1 MMVFFIPQVNGQT
14 RTYTEDF
21 SLPTGATLPT
31 GWTSTNST
39 SSTAA
44 NGFWKIGPYSG
55 SPNYDLQGITE
66 HTGNNGNY
74 FWVDGSSPYPIDV
87 YGETKTFDFVNHWN
101 LVLEFWL
108 ASYNVSQSAQGHNT
122 FDIDFYDG
130 LMWHNKVFTNKSS
143 NPSAAWVKKIVDLSA
158 YPPQGTEQVKFRFTV
173 LKDAAT
179 PFYNDILLDDI
190 SISGELAMLG
200 ENNASADGFVDPTVC
215 LGNND
220 IDVRIANRGTNQI
233 DSVEVHWE
241 VDGVSQTTFKYNQV
255 LDSLTGAGKSSDV
268 VTLGT
273 VNFAFGVPRTIKYWT
288 ALPNGVID
296 TINDNDTLEVIRF
309 SSLSGTYTV
318 GSGARDF
325 PTLDSA
331 VTFLNAVGICGP
343 TTFELQDTI
352 HKGHVEIMDVLGSS
366 STNTITFASAG
377 GDPSTCIVTDTSR
390 NSASNYIFIING
402 TQYINF
408 QNLTISNGSNANFSG
423 VINIMEGN
431 EISFDNCILY
441 SRHFGSSTAAYLVS
455 AEEEVV
461 ENLSFDN
468 CHFEGGSWGIYLN
481 GGTNTHSNITCS
493 DNVFLNTF
501 RSAIWI
507 NETEGV
513 IIERN
518 SISSNSPNT
527 ATGAINLSNLSDYV
541 EIFGNHITHSPAWP
555 MIGLRINGSAGKAN
569 QHNLIMNN
577 SFSIGDTTSAASGV
591 KMGVDL
597 INVAFYDVVFNSL
610 AISTSN
616 SSAYAFG
623 ISNSNG
629 NEIRNNVFANMGS
642 GGDAIVVSG
651 LGSVLSMDNNLIYS
665 MADFGSFSG
674 TATSDLT
681 DWQNSSGFDANSVSE
696 NPNFRGVD
704 TLKMC
709 SQLADNIGFASGLV
723 TDIEGN
729 LRDPLNPDPG
739 AYEYSAITGIS
750 VEDAFICNGDDAE
763 FFVASA
769 ASDIIIWN
777 FTDTSSSFTTD
788 MEGTYNLTAIGEC
801 GADTTSFDVFINE
814 LVKLPNDTSICGG
827 DTVFA
832 VSNVTNGSYSWN
844 TGSTSMME
852 SLYKTG
858 QYYIN
863 VVDSDGCFSSDT
875 IEIIASQV
883 VALREDTMLCEGQT
897 VLLDPG
903 TPAGNYTWFRNGVSI
918 STGTQIF
925 ADSTGEFVVLYTDQ
939 NSCNSTDTFNLV
951 INKLPRSGFTYS
963 QNQNNL
969 EFVANDQTGSN
980 YFWSFGDGKSV
991 NGPAW
996 KTLNIYAANGSYNV
1010 SLTISS
1016 EYCGD
1021 STSNVSINLETINVN
1036 NHGSNEGVSVYPNP
1050 TSNTVNVV
1058 YNPEVNKISKL
1069 VILDLTG
1076 KIVHST
1082 DVGNFESEI
1091 NINMEE
1097 IVNSKGV
1104 YIIKTFD
1111 TDNQVISTTRISL
1124 I

>member
-1 MMVFFIPQVNGQT
+1 MKKILLGLVLTICVFQIGNAQVQRVTTEPTLFSNNGSSSISFELKTGSTPIVIKDIGNIFNSGTILSEIAYKKSPINNPSPGWSVNSGNGWITYGTYSVVSPGQTTASAITGGTMNLVIPPNSTWGFAVSGSMGYFNVGSTWPSGTPTQFTTNGDLTIISGLGVGYGGTFTNMINHPRGFVGWVDYEIQGYNNDAALTDLPYPGIPVCNALTDSLSVELTNPGFQPLDSCLIDWSVNGVMQT
-14 RTYTEDF
+14 QVKYNTRISSNSSAYVPLTY
-21 SLPTGATLPT
+21 
-31 GWTSTNST
+31 STN
-39 SSTAA
+39 
-44 NGFWKIGPYSG
+44 
-55 SPNYDLQGITE
+55 
-66 HTGNNGNY
+66 
-74 FWVDGSSPYPIDV
+74 
-87 YGETKTFDFVNHWN
+87 
-101 LVLEFWL
+101 
-108 ASYNVSQSAQGHNT
+108 
-122 FDIDFYDG
+122 
-130 LMWHNKVFTNKSS
+130 
-143 NPSAAWVKKIVDLSA
+143 LS
-158 YPPQGTEQVKFRFTV
+158 
-173 LKDAAT
+173 
-179 PFYNDILLDDI
+179 
-190 SISGELAMLG
+190 
-200 ENNASADGFVDPTVC
+200 
-215 LGNND
+215 
-220 IDVRIANRGTNQI
+220 
-233 DSVEVHWE
+233 
-241 VDGVSQTTFKYNQV
+241 
-255 LDSLTGAGKSSDV
+255 
-268 VTLGT
+268 
-273 VNFAFGVPRTIKYWT
+273 FGDTIKAWCSM
-288 ALPNGVID
+288 PNGVPDSLSNND
-296 TINDNDTLEVIRF
+296 TILFIAAAG
-309 SSLSGTYTV
+309 LSGTYQV
-318 GSGARDF
+318 GGTTPDYTS
-325 PTLDSA
+325 LDSA
-331 VTFLNAVGICGP
+331 ITDLNFKGVCGPISFILNDSFNLNTVAIEYFIGTSDVNTVTFQSANGDP
-343 TTFELQDTI
+343 
-352 HKGHVEIMDVLGSS
+352 
-366 STNTITFASAG
+366 ASASITKT
-377 GDPSTCIVTDTSR
+377 STVAAT
-390 NSASNYIFIING
+390 NYALSING
-402 TQYINF
+402 GENLIF
-408 QNLTISNGSNANFSG
+408 KDLTISNTGTGTYAAG
-423 VINIMEGN
+423 VRLAMGNNIAFN
-431 EISFDNCILY
+431 NCIISSAY
-441 SRHFGSSTAAYLVS
+441 QGSSVNAYLVD
-455 AEEEVV
+455 AREEKVTDL
-461 ENLSFDN
+461 NFTN
-468 CHFEGGSWGIYLN
+468 CLFEGGSWGLYMD
-481 GGTNTHSNITCS
+481 GTTDQHA
-493 DNVFLNTF
+493 NVSVNNSEFLNTF
-501 RSAIWI
+501 RSAIWLKEISGVNI
-507 NETEGV
+507 NA
-513 IIERN
+513 N
-518 SISSNSPNT
+518 SISSISSNT
-527 ATGAINLSNLSDYV
+527 ATGAIQLADLEGYV

-577 SFSIGDTTSAASGV
+577 AFSIGDTTSAASGV

-629 NEIRNNVFANMGS
+629 NEIRNNVFANMGP

-729 LRDPLNPDPG
+729 LRDPLSPDPG

-814 LVKLPNDTSICGG
+814 LVKLSNDTSICGG

-832 VSNVTNGSYSWN
+832 VSNITNGSYSWN

-951 INKLPRSGFTYS
+951 INKLPRSGFTYT

-1036 NHGSNEGVSVYPNP
+1036 NHGSKEGVSVYPNP

-1069 VILDLTG
+1069 VIMDLTG

-1124 I
+1124 IK